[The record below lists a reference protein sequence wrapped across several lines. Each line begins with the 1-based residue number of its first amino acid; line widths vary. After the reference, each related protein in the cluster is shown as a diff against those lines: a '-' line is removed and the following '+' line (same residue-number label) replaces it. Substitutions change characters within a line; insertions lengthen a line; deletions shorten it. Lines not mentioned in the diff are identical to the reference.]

1 MLNLEKRIAALESMR
16 GTGLEALTDDE
27 LDARIAELEKRI
39 AEAEAAQDV
48 NPVEVHHA
56 EH

>member
-1 MLNLEKRIAALESMR
+1 MQSIEKRIAALESMR

-39 AEAEAAQDV
+39 AEAEAAHDV

-56 EH
+56 KH

>member
-1 MLNLEKRIAALESMR
+1 MPKLEKRIAALESMR

>member
-27 LDARIAELEKRI
+27 LDARIAVLVKRI
-39 AEAEAAQDV
+39 AEAEAAPDG
-48 NPVEVHHA
+48 NPGEVLHA